1 MDIQE
6 LVVKSIDEKTW
17 KVVGLIGLNE
27 QIIFDSS
34 MAKIPAS
41 KNTIIIVKE
50 LLLKGKEIFI
60 SKSITRSEVLPNDL
74 VIKETDDLQCFKNL
88 ALQEI
93 NNAMQYNVYGVSVLE
108 CFDYLTCYMKMLANG
123 IFITDENREDKYFEI
138 IEAAQTCEMPDDLK
152 NDASFEEEQEYFK
165 KKQAYDTAQ
174 SNLKNL
180 EQFLNAYDKLSKINY
195 VHNKLSKVKTAI
207 SNSSSIDEVK
217 QHIQDFYAAEQTS
230 TNSSIQ

>member
-17 KVVGLIGLNE
+17 KIVGLIGLNE

-41 KNTIIIVKE
+41 KNTVIIVKE
-50 LLLKGKEIFI
+50 LLSKGKDIFI

-138 IEAAQTCEMPDDLK
+138 IEAAQMCEMPNDLK

-165 KKQAYDTAQ
+165 KKQAYNTAQ
-174 SNLKNL
+174 NNLKNL
-180 EQFLNAYDKLSKINY
+180 EQFLNSYDKLSKINY
-195 VHNKLSKVKTAI
+195 IHNKLSKVKTAI

-217 QHIQDFYAAEQTS
+217 QYIQDFYDAEKTS
-230 TNSSIQ
+230 ANSSIQ